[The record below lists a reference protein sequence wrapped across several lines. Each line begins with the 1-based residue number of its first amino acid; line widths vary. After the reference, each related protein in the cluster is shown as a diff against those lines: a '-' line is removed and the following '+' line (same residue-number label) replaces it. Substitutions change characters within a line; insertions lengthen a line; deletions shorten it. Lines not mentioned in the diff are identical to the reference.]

1 MGYIDEELGIKSA
14 KSLEKYLSK
23 ELDRDLIVLK
33 TPEYLRVIW
42 AINSKLFTYDIK
54 AHVIYCVKVEEIEEA
69 INIIRKRIN
78 DEKCKF

>member
-42 AINSKLFTYDIK
+42 AIDSKLFTYDIK
-54 AHVIYCVKVEEIEEA
+54 AHVIYVVHTEEIERA
-69 INIIRKRIN
+69 IINIKKQIDGI
-78 DEKCKF
+78 